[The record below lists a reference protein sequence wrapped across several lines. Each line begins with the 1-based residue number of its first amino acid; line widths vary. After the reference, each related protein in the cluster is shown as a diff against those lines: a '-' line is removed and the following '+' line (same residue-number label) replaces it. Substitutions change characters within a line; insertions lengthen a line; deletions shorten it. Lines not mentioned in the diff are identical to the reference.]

1 MATRR
6 ASVPTRILRAR
17 AMVEET
23 RGFLGRWA
31 RRKTDALQGVHLDEP
46 VVPVK
51 PGMEAKLALQSPAE
65 IAPVAPASPVPA
77 ADPAKPPEKPVLSL
91 DDVKLLTKDSDFK
104 PFMAPDVGPEV
115 RNAAMKKLF
124 ADPHFN
130 VMDGLDIFIDDY
142 SKADPIPESM
152 LRQMASAKF
161 LKLFDDEED
170 EDGEGGVKV
179 AAKEGADS
187 DQEDAVPRE
196 SANIADVQSV
206 AQFSE
211 NPDLFGQNLSSSPHS
226 SQAAPLPDAAASPQ
240 DHAHSHLRLQP
251 DHAAPAPDLGRGT

>member
-1 MATRR
+1 
-6 ASVPTRILRAR
+6 
-17 AMVEET
+17 MVEEA

-31 RRKTDALQGVHLDEP
+31 RRKTDALQGTPLDEP
-46 VVPVK
+46 VALPKTGAVI
-51 PGMEAKLALQSPAE
+51 GTGGEAALAVPAE
-65 IAPVAPASPVPA
+65 VTPVAAPSPGTA
-77 ADPAKPPEKPVLSL
+77 ADADGAELSKKPALSL

-104 PFMAPDVGPEV
+104 PFMTSDVGPEV

-130 VMDGLDIFIDDY
+130 VMDGLDIYIDDY
-142 SKADPIPESM
+142 SKSDPIPESM

-161 LKLFDDEED
+161 LKLFDDDEE
-170 EDGEGGVKV
+170 EEEGKDGEAREEREEGGTVE
-179 AAKEGADS
+179 AKKGTTNDK
-187 DQEDAVPRE
+187 EDAASRE

-206 AQFSE
+206 AQSSE
-211 NPDLFGQNLSSSPHS
+211 NPDLSGQNLSRSPHY

-240 DHAHSHLRLQP
+240 DHANSHLRLQP

>member
-1 MATRR
+1 
-6 ASVPTRILRAR
+6 
-17 AMVEET
+17 MVEES

-31 RRKTDALQGVHLDEP
+31 RRKTDALQGAPLDEP
-46 VVPVK
+46 VALVK
-51 PGMEAKLALQSPAE
+51 TGAEPGTEGEAALWVPAE
-65 IAPVAPASPVPA
+65 VTPVAAPSPGTA
-77 ADPAKPPEKPVLSL
+77 ADADGAELSKKPALSL

-104 PFMAPDVGPEV
+104 PFMTSDVGPEV

-130 VMDGLDIFIDDY
+130 VMDGLDIYIDDY
-142 SKADPIPESM
+142 SKSDPIPESM

-161 LKLFDDEED
+161 LKLFDDDED
-170 EDGEGGVKV
+170 EDGKVGEEGEKAEEGGTV
-179 AAKEGADS
+179 AA
-187 DQEDAVPRE
+187 EDGSASRE

-206 AQFSE
+206 AQSSE
-211 NPDLFGQNLSSSPHS
+211 NPDLSGQNLSSPPHS
-226 SQAAPLPDAAASPQ
+226 SQAAPLPDAAASQQ